1 MGEGQQK
8 VPPAGAA
15 ARVVAEGTEGI
26 DRSDPPSCTIALGS
40 CSGRRQAGQSSSG
53 ESGSREVT
61 YSQNDPSSV
70 KGFGA

>member
-26 DRSDPPSCTIALGS
+26 GLILLRVL
-40 CSGRRQAGQSSSG
+40 
-53 ESGSREVT
+53 
-61 YSQNDPSSV
+61 
-70 KGFGA
+70 